1 GREGVRFRAG
11 THPRARRRPAGDHRR
26 GHRDRRAGAAGGELG
41 RVLIKSRLLTARS
54 GRFEP
59 MALRRVVP
67 ILVVAILASGAAA
80 NEVDPIIEQYRAED
94 IDSLLKPALQKAEAL
109 ALEGRVSESNQAL
122 LDAVPEAKRQP
133 VHDLALGN
141 VLYRTRPDIS
151 RALHRKA

>member
-1 GREGVRFRAG
+1 CLAISRPIMITFDTDASLEWCSTSPLWHIDAVGRGV
-11 THPRARRRPAGDHRR
+11 HPI
-26 GHRDRRAGAAGGELG
+26 
-41 RVLIKSRLLTARS
+41 IKSRLLTARS

-67 ILVVAILASGAAA
+67 ILVVAILTSGADA

-94 IDSLLKPALQKAEAL
+94 IDGLLKPALQKAEAL

-151 RALHRKA
+151 RALHRKAV